1 MQNQTVS
8 QDEQG
13 NPQLAMLPRPSS
25 GTAAVTSRPRP
36 QPPQELSLIGFQDQI
51 ALSYFF
57 GSDAWAPLWQPVFR
71 ISQISDS
78 EERKNNNQTALL
90 AMAFGFM
97 GNDRRERSLQT
108 KGKQLFGK
116 TLRDTR
122 SLLAQAP
129 KEQCAM
135 LLVTIVMLGMY
146 TVSYCPSHRGSF
158 QEKAVQLTQD
168 DQVYCGLGRGSYSP
182 HRHHTINALLWSRGF
197 PKGALYGGVSFM

>member
-8 QDEQG
+8 QDGQG
-13 NPQLAMLPRPSS
+13 NPRMATLPRPSS
-25 GTAAVTSRPRP
+25 GTAAVTSRSRPR
-36 QPPQELSLIGFQDQI
+36 PPQELSLIGFQDQI

-78 EERKNNNQTALL
+78 EERKSNNHTALL

-97 GNDRRERSLQT
+97 GNDRRERSLQN

-122 SLLAQAP
+122 SLIAQAQ

-146 TVSYCPSHRGSF
+146 TVS
-158 QEKAVQLTQD
+158 
-168 DQVYCGLGRGSYSP
+168 
-182 HRHHTINALLWSRGF
+182 
-197 PKGALYGGVSFM
+197 

>member
-1 MQNQTVS
+1 MQNQTVN

-13 NPQLAMLPRPSS
+13 NPQMAMLPPRSS
-25 GTAAVTSRPRP
+25 GTAAVTSRQQP

-122 SLLAQAP
+122 SLIAQAQ

-146 TVSYCPSHRGSF
+146 TVSFCPSHQGSF
-158 QEKAVQLTQD
+158 QERAFQLMPD
-168 DQVYCGLGRGSYSP
+168 DEVYSRLGRGPYPP
-182 HRHHTINALLWSRGF
+182 HRHHTVNALLWSRGF
-197 PKGALYGGVSFM
+197 PKGALHGGVSFM